1 MKGPY
6 DRSYVPPA
14 PRLTIRLAVPDEAFS
29 ETVLSALVD
38 TGADVTIVPTRF
50 VEPLD
55 LQADNRKILRSPW
68 GERRPVNVYL
78 LDVGIGDIRLPL
90 MEIVADDRG
99 NEVILGRNV
108 LNRLRLVLDGPRQL
122 LEL

>member
-1 MKGPY
+1 MKAPY

-14 PRLTIRLAVPDEAFS
+14 PRLTVRLAVPDESFS
-29 ETVLSALVD
+29 ETELSALVD
-38 TGADVTIVPTRF
+38 TGADVTIMPARLI
-50 VEPLD
+50 EPLD
-55 LQADNRKILRSPW
+55 IQADNRKILRSPW

-108 LNRLRLVLDGPRQL
+108 LNRLKMVLDGPRQL